1 MLTIIARISAKT
13 TDNQI
18 PFIPKMEGT
27 IKIMITWKTS
37 VLKKEIRADT
47 KPSLGGAVKKDEA

>member
-18 PFIPKMEGT
+18 PFIPKMEGM

-47 KPSLGGAVKKDEA
+47 KPSLWAVKKDEA

>member
-13 TDNQI
+13 TGNQI
-18 PFIPKMEGT
+18 PFIPKMEGM

-47 KPSLGGAVKKDEA
+47 KPALGGDKEG